1 MTMSNLSA
9 EQRLT
14 RATVW
19 LMNEPQYAAFS
30 GLYLMGS
37 VEVKDGLPTAATN
50 GRDEFYGREFLD
62 KLTDQEIRG
71 LKLHET
77 WHKAGRHMMI
87 WRYLTE
93 RDARVANMA
102 MDFVINLFIHDSD
115 PQGRNVKLPEGGLLD
130 EQYRGMDV
138 GEVFEKLMKDGH
150 GTKRIKVRIVTKDGT
165 GQGEPDS
172 MDEHDWD
179 GAAELTAEEA
189 EQLAEE
195 IDSALRQG
203 ALMAGKLGGDLPR
216 GLEEMLAPKV
226 RWEDE
231 MREFVTAACTGHDL
245 PSYRKPNRRYMG
257 GKLIL
262 PTHISETVGRIV
274 IGVDASG
281 SIWGSVLTAFLSE
294 VNELCRIVKPEAVD
308 LLYWDSSVAGHEV
321 YDENSYAGMLT
332 STKPRGG
339 GGTSPQCV
347 IDYIK
352 EKAITPECIVML
364 TDGEVCGWGEPWP
377 APTLWCITEK
387 RIVSPVGRS
396 VHIDVG

>member
-30 GLYLMGS
+30 GLYLMGN

-115 PQGRNVKLPEGGLLD
+115 PQGRNVRLPEGGLLD

-138 GEVFEKLMKDGH
+138 GEVFEKLLKDGH
-150 GTKRIKVRIVTKDGT
+150 GTKKIKVRIVTKDGT
-165 GQGEPDS
+165 GEGEPDS

-189 EQLAEE
+189 EQLSEE

-281 SIWGSVLTAFLSE
+281 SIWGPVLTAFLSE

-308 LLYWDSSVAGHEV
+308 LLYWDSGVAGHEV

-364 TDGEVCGWGEPWP
+364 TDGEVCGWGAPWP

-387 RIVSPVGRS
+387 RIKSPVGRS